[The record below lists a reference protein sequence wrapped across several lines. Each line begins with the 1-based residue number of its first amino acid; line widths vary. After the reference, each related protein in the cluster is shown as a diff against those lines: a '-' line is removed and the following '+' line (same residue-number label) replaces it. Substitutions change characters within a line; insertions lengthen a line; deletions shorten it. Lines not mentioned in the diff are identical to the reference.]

1 MDTVSSLDVTINV
14 VSTRQGTFT
23 VTCTASGGT
32 VVSSSL
38 TGPGGVDLELQPV
51 GSIGRTG
58 QNTYSVTSGT
68 LSGRSNG
75 DTYQCTAAAVVLSP
89 DLSDSTVLRG
99 KCHDIVLRGKF
110 YVRAVHSY
118 IIIYIIYF

>member
-1 MDTVSSLDVTINV
+1 MDTVSSVDVTIDV
-14 VSTRQGTFT
+14 VSSRLGTFT

-38 TGPGGVDLELQPV
+38 TGPGRVDLVLQPV

-58 QNTYSVTSGT
+58 QNTYSVTSGI

-75 DTYQCTAAAVVLSP
+75 DTYQWTAAANLSLP
-89 DLSDSTVLRG
+89 HPSDSTVLRG
-99 KCHDIVLRGKF
+99 VLINT
-110 YVRAVHSY
+110 VH
-118 IIIYIIYF
+118 IIIYIYSYYRLRRILYQD